1 MECRLSNAQIITMV
15 NQSTGKFKGKRRGA
29 IESLKKKHGNDVK
42 CGKTMVTKTRLNLDS
57 YLIGRDG
64 GGSSFLDQSRREL
77 DLYQNNPGF
86 RLLQKQW
93 KTGLKLLNYW
103 LFFYI

>member
-1 MECRLSNAQIITMV
+1 MLRLLQWPIRAQK
-15 NQSTGKFKGKRRGA
+15 NSKAKGEEPMRVK
-29 IESLKKKHGNDVK
+29 KKKHGNDVK

-86 RLLQKQW
+86 RLLQKQ
-93 KTGLKLLNYW
+93 
-103 LFFYI
+103 

>member
-1 MECRLSNAQIITMV
+1 MFRLLQWPIRAQE
-15 NQSTGKFKGKRRGA
+15 NSKAKGEEPMR
-29 IESLKKKHGNDVK
+29 EKKKHGNDVK